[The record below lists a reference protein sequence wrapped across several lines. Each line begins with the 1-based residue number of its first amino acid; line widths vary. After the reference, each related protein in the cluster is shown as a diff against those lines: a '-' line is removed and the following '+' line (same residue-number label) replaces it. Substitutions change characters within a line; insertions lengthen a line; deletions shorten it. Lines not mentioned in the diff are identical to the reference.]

1 MFHFKAEN
9 TSDCCDVY
17 VMYSKILCFIFACGL
32 QILVANDMACE
43 LFAFD
48 ENELIGC
55 QLTDLLSIK
64 SRGIQSTSELH
75 LRDNGEVIE
84 VAGKVV
90 SWVAKVGG

>member
-1 MFHFKAEN
+1 M
-9 TSDCCDVY
+9 
-17 VMYSKILCFIFACGL
+17 CGL

-48 ENELIGC
+48 ESELIGC

-90 SWVAKVGG
+90 SWVATLIRKSFYQIRLIILTYHMQC